1 MFHIFG
7 LSGMDVHTCIYKW
20 IFEAVHNLVSPY
32 VKIMGYDALNSIQL
46 GYCYTSVIPF
56 N

>member
-1 MFHIFG
+1 MLEIG
-7 LSGMDVHTCIYKW
+7 LQSPALSVNY
-20 IFEAVHNLVSPY
+20 VSHSLRAR

-46 GYCYTSVIPF
+46 GYCYRSVIPS

>member
-1 MFHIFG
+1 MFVEKNERLQALGI
-7 LSGMDVHTCIYKW
+7 
-20 IFEAVHNLVSPY
+20 LVREPEVGSVRD

-46 GYCYTSVIPF
+46 GYCYRSVIPS